1 MTVKTFE
8 AVVHNGSIQ
17 LLDDVPL
24 RENSKVFVI
33 VPDMRD
39 RPTAHIISP
48 RLANPDQ
55 AKDFRKQ
62 VLDIPPNQSV

>member
-8 AVVHNGSIQ
+8 AVVHNRTIQ
-17 LLDDVPL
+17 LPDDVLL
-24 RENSKVFVI
+24 RENSKVFVV
-33 VPDMRD
+33 VPGVWDQ
-39 RPTAHIISP
+39 PTARLASP

-62 VLDIPPNQSV
+62 VMEIPQDAKL

>member
-8 AVVHNGSIQ
+8 AVVHNGTIQ

-24 RENSKVFVI
+24 RNNSKVFVI

-39 RPTAHIISP
+39 KPTARLVSP
-48 RLANPDQ
+48 RLANPNQ

-62 VLDIPPNQSV
+62 VMELR

>member
-8 AVVHNGSIQ
+8 TVVHNGTIR
-17 LLDDVPL
+17 LPDDVPL

-39 RPTAHIISP
+39 KPTARFVSP

-62 VLDIPPNQSV
+62 VMEMPSDAKL

>member
-39 RPTAHIISP
+39 KPTAHVISP

-62 VLDIPPNQSV
+62 VVEVSQDASL

>member
-8 AVVHNGSIQ
+8 AVVHNGTIQ
-17 LLDDVPL
+17 LPDDVPL
-24 RENSKVFVI
+24 RNNSKVFVI
-33 VPDMRD
+33 VPDMPG
-39 RPTAHIISP
+39 RPTAHLVSP

-62 VLDIPPNQSV
+62 VMEWK

>member
-8 AVVHNGSIQ
+8 AVVHHGTIR
-17 LLDDVPL
+17 LPDDVLL
-24 RENSKVFVI
+24 RENARVFVV

-39 RPTAHIISP
+39 KPTAYLASP
-48 RLANPDQ
+48 HLANPDL

-62 VLDIPPNQSV
+62 ILEIPSDAKL

>member
-8 AVVHNGSIQ
+8 AVVHNGTIR
-17 LLDDVPL
+17 LPDNVPL
-24 RENSKVFVI
+24 WENARVFVV
-33 VPDMRD
+33 VPDMWD
-39 RPTAHIISP
+39 RPTARLASP

-62 VLDIPPNQSV
+62 IMEMP